1 MPLKTDAKRHAC
13 SPVIVDDTVTV
24 NSHTFGTVCF
34 KIVKLGDGFKA
45 VEAWANRELKTNL
58 STAVA
63 QGGFLYN
70 QGADRD
76 YVCFD
81 ARSGAIQWSQAGFG
95 QGKRDYSST
104 ILAGKNLLVLTEAG
118 TLLLLKADAARYTEL
133 GRVQVCGNTWS
144 FPAYTDGKLYV
155 RDGRQLACYRL
166 VE

>member
-1 MPLKTDAKRHAC
+1 MGPT
-13 SPVIVDDTVTV
+13 
-24 NSHTFGTVCF
+24 
-34 KIVKLGDGFKA
+34 
-45 VEAWANRELKTNL
+45 
-58 STAVA
+58 
-63 QGGFLYN
+63 
-70 QGADRD
+70 
-76 YVCFD
+76 
-81 ARSGAIQWSQAGFG
+81 SQAGFG

-144 FPAYTDGKLYV
+144 FPAYADGKLYV